1 MSTPQLAL
9 PAGRRFTW
17 AYRKPVWTAVAILG
31 MWIAVLIDAVWGS
44 DIVATSSSGDTTSF
58 PAAIPIAF
66 FVSIATVFVARYG
79 FRSDGHEPEKR
90 RGLLDPG
97 RQFERPLERRPVVH
111 RLAVGDD
118 HVLERQVEHGPECR
132 QDALLVPGRA
142 PDAERSP
149 ALSERIG
156 EDDGPLIGQPERRFV
171 PPASVVE
178 RNQAAR

>member
-31 MWIAVLIDAVWGS
+31 MWTAVLIDAVWGS

-79 FRSDGHEPEKR
+79 FRSDDHEPE
-90 RGLLDPG
+90 
-97 RQFERPLERRPVVH
+97 
-111 RLAVGDD
+111 
-118 HVLERQVEHGPECR
+118 
-132 QDALLVPGRA
+132 
-142 PDAERSP
+142 
-149 ALSERIG
+149 
-156 EDDGPLIGQPERRFV
+156 
-171 PPASVVE
+171 
-178 RNQAAR
+178 